1 MTKAAWNV
9 MGREFGRLVVTGLR
23 GTEGRD
29 KYWAVCKCDCGK
41 TKEIYVYSLLHGDT
55 RSCGCLNAELVK
67 TRCLGEQHHINLAGK
82 RFGRL
87 VVLRRAG
94 VNSSRSAIWE
104 CRCDCGTLTKTTA
117 GSLMNAGTKSCGCL
131 QREAVIRTMTK
142 HGMYQSATYG
152 IWEGVIARCKNP
164 NNHAYRYY
172 GGRGITVCDRWE
184 SFENFLTDMGERPGR
199 KTIDRI
205 DTNGNYEP
213 GNCRWATMKEQ
224 RRNCRNTVFYEYNGQ
239 KKILPDW
246 AEEFGVNMG
255 TVRSRLRR
263 GWAFD
268 RALTQ
273 EVY

>member
-1 MTKAAWNV
+1 
-9 MGREFGRLVVTGLR
+9 MGRGFGRLVVTGLR

-117 GSLMNAGTKSCGCL
+117 SALNHAGTKSCGCL

-152 IWEGVIARCKNP
+152 VWECMMSRCNNSKHKNF
-164 NNHAYRYY
+164 HHY
-172 GGRGITVCDRWE
+172 GGRGISVCDRWRD
-184 SFENFLTDMGERPGR
+184 FRNFLSDMGARPGR

-205 DTNGNYEP
+205 DVNGNYEP
-213 GNCRWATMKEQ
+213 WNCRWASMKEQ
-224 RRNCRNTVFYEYNGQ
+224 MRNRRDTVLYEYMGE
-239 KKILPDW
+239 KKILADLSED
-246 AEEFGVNMG
+246 AGINLG
-255 TVRSRLRR
+255 TVHSRLRR
-263 GWAFD
+263 GWTLD
-268 RALTQ
+268 RSLTQ